1 MRCLYSLSLCLFL
14 LSACQLPTESVA
26 MPTVIPRA
34 QVIPEHAHKY
44 TPPEDPAP
52 PILHSAE
59 WEVPVPMPGPI
70 NTAGVED
77 SPFITPDG
85 KTFYFFFTPDVN
97 VLPQEQLLDGATGVY
112 VSHFEDGG
120 WTEPE
125 KLITAPAG
133 VLSLDGCLFA
143 DAHSMWICSARE
155 GYTDINFF
163 RAERTADGWGDFV
176 YTGDLFNLE
185 YEVGELHLSADGRE
199 LYFHSPRV
207 GGMGGLDVW
216 VTRLLEDEWQPPE
229 NVSAINSGEDEG
241 WPFLSSDGL
250 ELWFT
255 STYLG
260 TPALYRSLKIE
271 TGWDIPELIVSQFAG
286 EATLDAAGNLY
297 FVHHY
302 FQNEQMMEADIYFAA
317 RK

>member
-1 MRCLYSLSLCLFL
+1 MRFLFSISLCFFL
-14 LSACQLPTESVA
+14 LSTCQSPAESGAV
-26 MPTVIPRA
+26 PTVIPRA
-34 QVIPEHAHKY
+34 QAIPADAHKV
-44 TPPEDPAP
+44 TPLEDSAP

-59 WEVPVPMPGPI
+59 WEVPVPMSGPI
-70 NTAGVED
+70 NTAGAED

-85 KTFYFFFTPDVN
+85 KTFYFFFTPDVD

-112 VSHFEDGG
+112 VSHFEGGG

-133 VLSLDGCLFA
+133 VLNLDGCPFA
-143 DAHSMWICSARE
+143 DAHNLWICSARE
-155 GYTDINFF
+155 GYTGINFF
-163 RAERTADGWGDFV
+163 RAEKTMNGWGDFV

-185 YEVGELHLSADGRE
+185 YEVGELHLSSDSSD
-199 LYFHSPRV
+199 LYFHSPRM
-207 GGMGGLDVW
+207 GGVGGLDIW
-216 VTRLLEDEWQPPE
+216 VTRLVEDEWQLPE
-229 NVSAINSGEDEG
+229 NVSAINTSGDEG

-255 STYLG
+255 RTYLG
-260 TPALYRSLKIE
+260 TPALYRSLKE
-271 TGWDIPELIVSQFAG
+271 DTSWGSPELIVSQFAG

-302 FQNEQMMEADIYFAA
+302 FQNDKMMEADIYLAA